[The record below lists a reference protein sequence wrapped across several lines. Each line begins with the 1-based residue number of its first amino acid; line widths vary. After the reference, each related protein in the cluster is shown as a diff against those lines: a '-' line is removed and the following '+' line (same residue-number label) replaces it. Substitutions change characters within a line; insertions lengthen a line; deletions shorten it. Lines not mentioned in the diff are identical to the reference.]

1 MNSTRYTHS
10 IRGKGKGGGVFFFSN
25 DEEKDEDENQDE
37 HEREDEDENE
47 DEEEEE
53 EKEADKLYYSQ
64 EPAYAAFRLS
74 SIFVPIRLGERFVL
88 SRMRRGASPR
98 RKFKA
103 NAITPF

>member
-1 MNSTRYTHS
+1 MMTKIFEPMNSTRGS
-10 IRGKGKGGGVFFFSN
+10 VFFFSN
-25 DEEKDEDENQDE
+25 EEKDEDHDENQDE
-37 HEREDEDENE
+37 HEHEDKDENE
-47 DEEEEE
+47 DEEEE
-53 EKEADKLYYSQ
+53 EKEADKLHYSQ

-88 SRMRRGASPR
+88 SRMRRGAWPR

>member
-1 MNSTRYTHS
+1 MNSTRGS
-10 IRGKGKGGGVFFFSN
+10 VFFFSN
-25 DEEKDEDENQDE
+25 DEEKDEDHDENQDE
-37 HEREDEDENE
+37 HEHEDKDEN
-47 DEEEEE
+47 EEEE
-53 EKEADKLYYSQ
+53 EKEADKLHYSQ

-88 SRMRRGASPR
+88 SRMRRGAWPR